1 MLTAECVTPE
11 HPDKI
16 CDRVSDAI
24 LDKCLDSDAFSRVAV
39 ETMAGHGQVVVM
51 GEITTSTKDLD
62 VDEIVHRICG
72 DDVEVLIN
80 IVQQSPFIAK
90 GVNLGG
96 AGDQGIMVGYACD
109 DNPAMIPREQYLARS
124 LCQAIYAHFP
134 FDGKT
139 QITLDDDGEI
149 IAIVASFQNAPWTE
163 IVNIINEWLINE
175 EDTTSEGIEIL
186 ANPAGDWSVGG
197 IDADTGLTGRKLVV
211 DNYGPRIPIG
221 GGAFSG
227 KDPTKVDRSA
237 AYMARRI
244 AVDLLKE
251 HNAREVYV
259 YLAYAIGH
267 EKPVMATAVIDGLEF
282 PVEDEKYDL
291 TPIGI
296 LFGLQLDQPRYEETA
311 MWGHFGHGF
320 PWDS

>member
-1 MLTAECVTPE
+1 
-11 HPDKI
+11 
-16 CDRVSDAI
+16 
-24 LDKCLDSDAFSRVAV
+24 
-39 ETMAGHGQVVVM
+39 MAGHGKVVVM
-51 GEITTSTKDLD
+51 GEITTRAFVDY
-62 VDEIVHRICG
+62 DEIVHGICG
-72 DDVEVLIN
+72 KDVEVLIN
-80 IVQQSPFIAK
+80 IVQQSPFISK
-90 GVNLGG
+90 GVDSGG

-109 DNPAMIPREQYLARS
+109 DNQAMIPREQYLARS
-124 LCQAIYAHFP
+124 LCQAIYAHSP
-134 FDGKT
+134 HDGKT
-139 QITLDDDGEI
+139 QITLDEDGEI
-149 IAIVASFQNAPWTE
+149 IAIVASFQSAPWTE

-175 EDTTSEGIEIL
+175 EDTTSEGIEVL

-197 IDADTGLTGRKLVV
+197 IAADTGLTGRKLVV

-237 AYMARRI
+237 AYMARRV

-267 EKPVMATAVIDGLEF
+267 EKPVMATAVIDDMEF
-282 PVEDEKYDL
+282 PVDELKYDL
-291 TPIGI
+291 SPIGI
-296 LFGLQLDQPRYEETA
+296 LFSLQLDQPRYEETA

-320 PWDS
+320 PWDC